1 MSLQMIEGHTEL
13 SFQYAR
19 VNGQE
24 ETLLE
29 FLLRRFR
36 YYGPKEWGDH
46 IKSGHLLVDGQQGK
60 AGQKLRN
67 NQRVVYLRPDS
78 LEPSVDADY
87 EVLFEDEW
95 LIGLNKSGD
104 LPTSPSG
111 RYFKNTL
118 MHLVRERFGW
128 QTLYTIH
135 RLARETS
142 RVV

>member
-67 NQRVVYLRPDS
+67 KPFILLRTIITCLFTCLLVVSPFS
-78 LEPSVDADY
+78 A
-87 EVLFEDEW
+87 
-95 LIGLNKSGD
+95 
-104 LPTSPSG
+104 LP
-111 RYFKNTL
+111 F
-118 MHLVRERFGW
+118 
-128 QTLYTIH
+128 TLYH
-135 RLARETS
+135 F
-142 RVV
+142 VF